1 MTDTPPLTSGQ
12 TIRILGIDPGSVT
25 TGVGVIDS
33 DGRKHKLVFYGVIR
47 VGGGEMPQ
55 RINTIFNDVT
65 EVINT
70 YHPNEMA
77 IEEVF
82 LGKSPMAAIKLGQA
96 RGAAICAGVQK
107 DLPVGEYAARVVKKF
122 VVGTGDATKAQMEM
136 MVKNMLGLDID
147 RIQSDAAD
155 ALGIALCHAHARTL
169 TVPMYLHEQG
179 RRRKGASRFRL

>member
-1 MTDTPPLTSGQ
+1 MIDTPPLTSGQ

-33 DGRKHKLVFYGVIR
+33 DGRQHKLVFYGVIR
-47 VGGGEMPQ
+47 VGGGGMPQ

-122 VVGTGDATKAQMEM
+122 VVGTGDATKEQMEM
-136 MVKNMLGLDID
+136 MVKNMMSLDID
-147 RIQSDAAD
+147 KIQADAAD

-169 TVPMYLHEQG
+169 TVPMHLHEN
-179 RRRKGASRFRL
+179 RRRKSSRFRL